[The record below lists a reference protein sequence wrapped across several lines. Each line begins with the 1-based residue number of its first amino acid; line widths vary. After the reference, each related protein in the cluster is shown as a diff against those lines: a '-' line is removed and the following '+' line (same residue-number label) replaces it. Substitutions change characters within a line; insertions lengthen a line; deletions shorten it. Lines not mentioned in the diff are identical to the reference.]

1 MPIDSSPARVFSD
14 FLNRAGIT
22 IAAVALL
29 AMVALVCADVVMS
42 NFRMPIKGTEELVR
56 MFAVIALAFALPATT
71 AAKTHV
77 SIDYFF
83 QKFSL
88 SNRRRLDIVI
98 HTILFLAFAVA
109 AWQCAAVGLGD
120 VRTSGVGSSTLR
132 IPEYWM
138 YLVISLALAVS
149 AFSSLLH
156 LLSPSSFPLKK

>member
-1 MPIDSSPARVFSD
+1 MKPFLNFST

-29 AMVALVCADVVMS
+29 AMMALVCADVVMS

-56 MFAVIALAFALPATT
+56 VFAVIALAFALPATT

-83 QKFSL
+83 QKFSPP
-88 SNRRRLDIVI
+88 NRRRLDIVI
-98 HTILFLAFAVA
+98 HTILLLAFTVA

-120 VRTSGVGSSTLR
+120 VRASGGASSTLR

-138 YLVISLALAVS
+138 YIVISLGLAIS
-149 AFSSLLH
+149 AFSSLRH
-156 LLSPSSFPLKK
+156 LLAPSTPPAKK